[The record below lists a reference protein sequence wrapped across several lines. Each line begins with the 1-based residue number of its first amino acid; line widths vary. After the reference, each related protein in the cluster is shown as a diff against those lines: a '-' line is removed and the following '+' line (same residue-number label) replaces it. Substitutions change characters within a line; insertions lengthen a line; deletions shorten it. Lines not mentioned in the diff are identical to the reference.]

1 MERNIISKILFV
13 GGDLRQIRAI
23 NFLTESGYEAY
34 AFGFFDCRDKFSD
47 KVSFIDDF
55 SGLDQSFRTVVLPLP
70 YTTDG
75 KTINGTEGKLEIAS
89 LVKSVSARSV
99 ILAGKCDKYLS
110 KLCDEKDVRLTDY
123 YERDDFQILNAVPT
137 AEGAIQ
143 IAMEELP
150 STIHSSKCLILGG
163 GRISKVLASMLRGLG
178 AYVTVAARKKRD
190 IAYAEALGNKGMLLS
205 ELYENIGSF
214 DVIFNTIPSLILDRD
229 LLSKTKRDALIIDL
243 ASKPGG
249 VDFEAARKMNI
260 KVVWA
265 LSLPG
270 KVAPNTAGEI
280 IGTTIK
286 NLIEELEVR

>member
-1 MERNIISKILFV
+1 MDRNVISKILFV

-23 NFLTESGYEAY
+23 NYLTESGFDVCV
-34 AFGFFDCRDKFSD
+34 FGIENCRGNISD
-47 KVSFIDDF
+47 RVKIIDDL
-55 SGLDQSFRTVVLPLP
+55 SGIDEPCVVVLPLP

-75 KTINGTEGKLEIAS
+75 KTINAAENKQEIPD
-89 LVKSVSARSV
+89 LIKNVSPDCV
-99 ILAGKCDKYLS
+99 VFAGKCDKNLS
-110 KLCDEKDVRLTDY
+110 KLCREQGARLVDY

-178 AYVTVAARKKRD
+178 AHVTVAARKKRD
-190 IAYAEALGNKGMLLS
+190 IAYAEAFGNSGILLS
-205 ELYENIGSF
+205 ELYDCIGCF
-214 DVIFNTIPSLILDRD
+214 DIIFNTIPSLILDRD
-229 LLSKTKRDALIIDL
+229 LLVKTKRDALIIDL

-270 KVAPNTAGEI
+270 KVAPDTAGKI

-286 NLIEELEVR
+286 NLMDELEVR

>member
-1 MERNIISKILFV
+1 MNKNINSKILFA

-23 NFLTESGYEAY
+23 NFLSESGYEVSAY
-34 AFGFFDCRDKFSD
+34 GVDDCRDKFSD
-47 KVSFIDDF
+47 RVNIIEDF
-55 SGLDQSFRTVVLPLP
+55 SGLDLSFKVVVLPLP

-75 KTINGTEGKLEIAS
+75 NTVNGTDKRLEITT
-89 LVKSVSARSV
+89 LVKMLSPDCV
-99 ILAGKCDKYLS
+99 ILAGKCDKFLS
-110 KLCDEKDVRLTDY
+110 KLCHERGVRLVDY

-143 IAMEELP
+143 IAMEKLP

-163 GRISKVLASMLRGLG
+163 GRISKVLANMLRGLG
-178 AYVTVAARKKRD
+178 SHVTVAARKKRD
-190 IAYAEALGNKGMLLS
+190 IAYAEAFGNRGILLS
-205 ELYENIGSF
+205 ELYDSIGKF
-214 DVIFNTIPSLILDRD
+214 DIIFNTIPSLILDRD
-229 LLSKTKRDALIIDL
+229 LLVRTKRDALIVDL